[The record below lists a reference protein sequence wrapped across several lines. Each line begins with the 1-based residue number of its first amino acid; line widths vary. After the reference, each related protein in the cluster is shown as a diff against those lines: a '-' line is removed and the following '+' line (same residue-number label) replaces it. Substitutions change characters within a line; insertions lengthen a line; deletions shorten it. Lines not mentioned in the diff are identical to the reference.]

1 MLSFSLLVLIG
12 FYICLI
18 ITKLDPYWCCG
29 EAKSCNCFASFFTRL
44 PYLFLTNAILLNL
57 NKWIQYY
64 LKIKAN
70 IGVQKGEKLI
80 EKTLDTL
87 SEFRSSHQ
95 TDSVQQLD
103 KTDLSTIDPMLN
115 EMNKLKKRQRNNNV
129 ICIALSS
136 IFTILTV
143 CVSIL

>member
-1 MLSFSLLVLIG
+1 M
-12 FYICLI
+12 
-18 ITKLDPYWCCG
+18 
-29 EAKSCNCFASFFTRL
+29 
-44 PYLFLTNAILLNL
+44 
-57 NKWIQYY
+57 
-64 LKIKAN
+64 KIRAN
-70 IGVQKGEKLI
+70 VGVQKGEKLI

-95 TDSVQQLD
+95 TDSVQQLGQLD

-115 EMNKLKKRQRNNNV
+115 EMTKLKKRQRNNNV
-129 ICIALSS
+129 ICIVLSS